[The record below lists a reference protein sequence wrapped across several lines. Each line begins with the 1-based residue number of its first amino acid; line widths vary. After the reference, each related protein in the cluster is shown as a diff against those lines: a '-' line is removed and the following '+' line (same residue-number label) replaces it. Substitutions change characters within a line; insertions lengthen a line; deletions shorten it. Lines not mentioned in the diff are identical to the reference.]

1 MALEPTIRALNSQRQ
16 GLLRSGTVDSEP
28 GEFDHFLLVNVF
40 EITCSQQHRT
50 SARKSRQEHAIE
62 SPTMRSSTPRMLP
75 EGQAIRQSFG
85 SALFRLPFPE
95 P

>member
-1 MALEPTIRALNSQRQ
+1 
-16 GLLRSGTVDSEP
+16 
-28 GEFDHFLLVNVF
+28 
-40 EITCSQQHRT
+40 
-50 SARKSRQEHAIE
+50 
-62 SPTMRSSTPRMLP
+62 MRSSTPRMLP